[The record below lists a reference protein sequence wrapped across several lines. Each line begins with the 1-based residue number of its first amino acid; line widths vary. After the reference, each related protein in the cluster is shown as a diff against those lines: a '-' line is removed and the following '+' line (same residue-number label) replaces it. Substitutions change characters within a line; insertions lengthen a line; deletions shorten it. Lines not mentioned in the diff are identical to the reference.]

1 MKKNGWTLL
10 LFIVLGL
17 ITGALITKWLKRV
30 SSLSFLTDTTTIKWS
45 PDADLVVLSY
55 DLTIRLEL
63 SLLSI
68 LCLVLA
74 IWLFR
79 KL

>member
-17 ITGALITKWLKRV
+17 ITGALIAKWLKRV
-30 SSLSFLTDTTTIKWS
+30 SALSFLTDTTTIKWS
-45 PDADLVVLSY
+45 PDADLAVLSY